1 MRALFLLPVVRPMQF
16 RHLCLYR
23 IRPEALPN
31 LETLEAALRE
41 QPFAPCGA
49 TEPQR
54 VGWVPALDDESTAYV
69 HSGSGTGTWL
79 VRLREQRRL
88 LPAGVIREQL
98 EDQVRQI
105 QDKEGRKLGKKEI
118 VRLKD
123 ELMFTLLPRAFT
135 KTGDTLALIAPEA
148 GLILVGAGS
157 LTKGELLLN
166 ALRLALGSLPVARP
180 AFSAPI
186 PAFLT
191 AWLQGEREMPAGF
204 TLEDACEIAD
214 EEGTVRCKGIDLVS
228 DEIRKHL
235 ELGREVRKLALT
247 FEDSLSFTL
256 LPDAR
261 LANMKL
267 SERLS
272 GELDS
277 QFSGDKFENLD
288 AEYQLWSLTLLRLLP
303 RLLSSIGETAS

>member
-1 MRALFLLPVVRPMQF
+1 MQF

-69 HSGSGTGTWL
+69 HSGGEANCWL
-79 VRLREQRRL
+79 LRLREQRRL

-98 EDQVRQI
+98 EEQVRQL
-105 QDKEGRKLGKKEI
+105 QDKEGRKLGKKE
-118 VRLKD
+118 VARLKD
-123 ELMFTLLPRAFT
+123 ELMFSLLPRAFT

-157 LTKGELLLN
+157 LTRAELLLN
-166 ALRLALGSLPVARP
+166 ALRLALGSLPVSRP

-191 AWLQGEREMPAGF
+191 AWLQGEREMPHGF
-204 TLEDACEIAD
+204 TLNDTCEIAD
-214 EEGTVRCKGIDLVS
+214 EEGVVRCKGIDLASEEV
-228 DEIRKHL
+228 RKHL
-235 ELGREVRKLALT
+235 ELGREVRKLGLV
-247 FEDSLSFTL
+247 FEDSLFFTL

-261 LANMKL
+261 LGNMKL

-272 GELDS
+272 GELDA
-277 QFSGDKFENLD
+277 QYGDDKFENLD
-288 AEYQLWSLTLLRLLP
+288 AEFQLWSLTLLRLLP
-303 RLLSSIGETAS
+303 RLLAGIGETAS